1 MKKFVVAAILTAFS
15 LPALAADLRVPPP
28 AYKAPL
34 AVPLLDPW
42 TGWYVGAHIGY
53 GWNSENNAAAFEFI
67 PIGTLVNTP
76 QGVLG
81 GFQGGYGMRIASFL
95 YGGIEVDGT
104 AADLTVTSSM
114 PGLITMSSKNTWMAS
129 IRPEVGVIV
138 GNAVLFGTAGWG
150 WGGGEFTINDFS
162 TGTQLANTST
172 TRNGLVWG
180 GGIKFA
186 LSPQWILGVKYLQY
200 DLGSFN
206 TTLAPDIVVNT
217 KQRVDAVRLEL
228 NYHLGAQ

>member
-1 MKKFVVAAILTAFS
+1 MLGLAELRKQTSPRDLSDGCCFSVTAGGPSKCYGWLSCAQRKGLNMKKFVVAAILTAFS

-81 GFQGGYGMRIASFL
+81 
-95 YGGIEVDGT
+95 D
-104 AADLTVTSSM
+104 
-114 PGLITMSSKNTWMAS
+114 
-129 IRPEVGVIV
+129 
-138 GNAVLFGTAGWG
+138 
-150 WGGGEFTINDFS
+150 
-162 TGTQLANTST
+162 
-172 TRNGLVWG
+172 
-180 GGIKFA
+180 
-186 LSPQWILGVKYLQY
+186 
-200 DLGSFN
+200 
-206 TTLAPDIVVNT
+206 
-217 KQRVDAVRLEL
+217 
-228 NYHLGAQ
+228 